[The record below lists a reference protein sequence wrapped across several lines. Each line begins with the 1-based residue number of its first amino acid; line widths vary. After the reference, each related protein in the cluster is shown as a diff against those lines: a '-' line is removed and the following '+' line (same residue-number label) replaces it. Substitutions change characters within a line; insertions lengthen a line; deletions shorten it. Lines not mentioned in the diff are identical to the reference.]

1 MERQITSKRV
11 YRGSLEWAH
20 SLKERD
26 SDLGFSDVI
35 RRGEAGVGWVGGG
48 QCEQFST
55 SSFYST
61 SISAESTSTGP
72 SSLTAI
78 TSKTAQ
84 NGRTKKFLYLNAS
97 QLIF

>member
-1 MERQITSKRV
+1 MRQITSKRV

-35 RRGEAGVGWVGGG
+35 RRGGGWVGGG

-61 SISAESTSTGP
+61 SFSAESTSTSP
-72 SSLTAI
+72 TSLSAI

-84 NGRTKKFLYLNAS
+84 NGR
-97 QLIF
+97 